1 MAGARWEVRRFAALD
16 MYGVAGTRRRRR
28 IVVVEFV
35 VGAVGMLLAGG
46 VLTVHGAWPWG
57 LWLLGCGLGY
67 GALAVHA
74 VTLYPSHRL
83 EAELDG
89 VDILAELRRY
99 GAAQL
104 LLFVPGLV
112 VIVAVAQALG
122 GRLEGVTTDD
132 GRQPGGR
139 SRGLP
144 RARRRRRPL
153 PRRPQRRGRS

>member
-16 MYGVAGTRRRRR
+16 MYGVAGTVRRRR

-35 VGAVGMLLAGG
+35 VGAVGMILAGG
-46 VLTVHGAWPWG
+46 VLTVHGAWLWG

-112 VIVAVAQALG
+112 AGAAVVAWSRGRTSRSSRARPSPRLSRRPGSSGSEGELG
-122 GRLEGVTTDD
+122 EADD
-132 GRQPGGR
+132 G
-139 SRGLP
+139 LDD
-144 RARRRRRPL
+144 AV
-153 PRRPQRRGRS
+153 